1 MSIPLALNQVPL
13 KKEQD
18 YFVIVAI
25 IAGLCWLVLAV
36 TIIGLIYGLLIALF
50 VWLAHGLV
58 IARFKSESVL
68 VTEQQMPA
76 LYATYRDVVAKLGVR
91 EIPPLYIVQAHGLL
105 NAFATRWSGRHFV
118 IVYSD
123 MLEACGEDT
132 PQIRFLLG
140 HELGHIRSNHIVKKL
155 YLLPGTLFP
164 LIGSAYSRAC
174 EASCDRFGAFAADDL
189 HAAAQAL
196 LILAGGKN
204 AWHTMDPTAFSEQ
217 YRRQRGFFIS
227 WHELTS
233 GYPTLS
239 QRAYNILTLDKSPQ
253 PVRARRNGWAYLF
266 AIFTV
271 GGMQGSGGNMLVTV
285 AIVAL
290 LASIAL
296 PAFNGVRD
304 KAIETKALSNAKM
317 LGLACKQYAV
327 DHDGNFPPSLGALYP
342 TYVQNKAEFASPLNP
357 SQPLGYNYAPGLGD
371 YSPAET
377 PLLEDR
383 FAPEKHVRI
392 VVFVD
397 DSARIIP
404 IPQ

>member
-13 KKEQD
+13 KKEKD

-25 IAGLCWLVLAV
+25 IAAFCWLVLAI

-76 LYATYRDVVAKLGVR
+76 LYATYRDVVAKLGLR

-118 IVYSD
+118 VVYSD

-174 EASCDRFGAFAADDL
+174 ESTCDRFGAFAADDL
-189 HAAAQAL
+189 HASAQAM

-204 AWHTMDPTAFSEQ
+204 AWLRMDPAAFSEQ

-227 WHELTS
+227 WHELIS

-239 QRAYNILTLDKSPQ
+239 QRAFNLLTLDKYPQ
-253 PVRARRNGWAYLF
+253 PVRARRNGFAYLF

-271 GGMQGSGGNMLVTV
+271 GGGQSSGGNLLVTV
-285 AIVAL
+285 AIIAV

-296 PAFNGVRD
+296 PAFTGVRD
-304 KAIETKALSNAKM
+304 KAIETKSLSNAKF

-327 DHDGNFPPSLGALYP
+327 DHGGSYPPSLDALYP
-342 TYVQNKAEFASPLNP
+342 TYVQNRAGFASPLMP
-357 SQPLGYNYAPGLGD
+357 SQPVGYNYAPGLAD
-371 YSPAET
+371 YSPT
-377 PLLEDR
+377 NSVLIEDK
-383 FAPEKHVRI
+383 FAPAKHVRI

-404 IPQ
+404 TP